1 MYQTT
6 PAQSKSEAA
15 LVKKGFRFSNW
26 IPFQPDANNQPSEG
40 TESLGTIVMVKRATR
55 FSAERLEI
63 EPDGSVLY

>member
-15 LVKKGFRFSNW
+15 LVKKGFRFSRW
-26 IPFQPDANNQPSEG
+26 LPFSPDANNEPSEG
-40 TESLGTIVMVKRATR
+40 TEHLGTIVMVKRVSS